1 LERDRVFVGVLRAV
15 VLVPG
20 ARSLKDRRQ
29 AVQGLRS
36 RIVARLSVSVHE
48 VDTSDQHNRQVL
60 VVTTAGNAAPPVRQV
75 LDQAAGILRE
85 CGAVH
90 VADLDI
96 DVFRWHAQVLSADH
110 RFGSLLPMPS
120 EDSDG

>member
-1 LERDRVFVGVLRAV
+1 MLNDRVFVGVLRAV
-15 VLVPG
+15 LLVPG

-29 AVQGLRS
+29 AVQGLK
-36 RIVARLSVSVHE
+36 ARLAARFAISVHE
-48 VDTSDQHNRQVL
+48 VDTSDRVNRQVL
-60 VVTTAGNAAPPVRQV
+60 VVTTAGPDAPPVRQV
-75 LDQAAGILRE
+75 LDRVVGLLRE

-96 DVFRWHAQVLSADH
+96 DVFRWHAGDPSAGVP
-110 RFGSLLPMPS
+110 FGAPHQLPF